1 MLRAAQQGRLCV
13 LIFKGMPGVFGE
25 FKTEPPSEHHHHLSG
40 THLATFALDV
50 QVSRVGEALK
60 QRAKGAGFVQQD
72 VLGLLFK
79 AAVSAEQV
87 TEISVQEAV
96 FPNQLEHRVHEK
108 PGLFNVAHMGCGAQ
122 KRVKLL
128 LKSVKE
134 RIDELV
140 FGGKVVV
147 EIAWA
152 DGELRRDERGRYVGL
167 AKAIEKPK
175 GRFKDSL
182 CCSSRRF
189 FNHES
194 RRRHFKKLHNI
205 GHLNGRS
212 TYLYFAIKIAAQ
224 KC

>member
-1 MLRAAQQGRLCV
+1 
-13 LIFKGMPGVFGE
+13 
-25 FKTEPPSEHHHHLSG
+25 
-40 THLATFALDV
+40 
-50 QVSRVGEALK
+50 
-60 QRAKGAGFVQQD
+60 
-72 VLGLLFK
+72 
-79 AAVSAEQV
+79 
-87 TEISVQEAV
+87 
-96 FPNQLEHRVHEK
+96 
-108 PGLFNVAHMGCGAQ
+108 MGCGAQ

-212 TYLYFAIKIAAQ
+212 THLHFAIQINAQ
-224 KC
+224 RC